1 MEFKRINE
9 NTFECL
15 LSKEDLEDFDMTMED
30 FLKDQEKTLDFMR
43 KIIERSEEEI
53 DFEPTGEMVSMQISP
68 LPGEGLALVFSNRKP
83 MSGMDLLNHVRD
95 ILRSHMEGIAEDQ
108 EQEEE
113 EEQSFEPGT
122 HLLQGEKHEAGFMD
136 LNSIME
142 DVLRQEPEKNKKRNA
157 VSGARAYRFRRFSDL
172 ERFCKSWNSDKPVK
186 SQLIKYG
193 NDTDYLLVI
202 EQGKLSKQAYAK
214 LGEALAE
221 YAYFVTD
228 QPLKITGI
236 REHGTVVI
244 DKNAVV
250 TLRDL

>member
-53 DFEPTGEMVSMQISP
+53 DFEPSGEMVSMQISP

-83 MSGMDLLNHVRD
+83 MSGLDLLNHVRD
-95 ILRSHMEGIAEDQ
+95 ILRSHIDGIADGNEP
-108 EQEEE
+108 E
-113 EEQSFEPGT
+113 EEQETAF
-122 HLLQGEKHEAGFMD
+122 EAGDTLTQREKNEADFMD
-136 LNSIME
+136 LNRIME
-142 DVLRQEPEKNKKRNA
+142 DVLREEPVKSQKHNTVSNA
-157 VSGARAYRFRRFSDL
+157 RVYRFAGFSDL

-193 NDTDYLLVI
+193 NDTEYLLVI